1 MSRPAATRLK
11 IIPKRGPGCAAR
23 EGRVRRGPGR
33 AARKAASGA
42 ETAASR
48 FPRYT

>member
-1 MSRPAATRLK
+1 MSRPAVTRLK
-11 IIPKRGPGCAAR
+11 IIPK
-23 EGRVRRGPGR
+23 RGPGR